1 MVWNNT
7 MDPGVW
13 YIQYPRNENKSFVVY
28 ELTTFQRDTMDN
40 CIWIKTP
47 CGLEWTRYN
56 SLYFSNGVIGVYDPS
71 DIQYCNLLRIE
82 FEDSLDVLTISSTVN
97 FFSHWIISAN
107 FISGWILAIHSSDST
122 SIIISFRQ

>member
-1 MVWNNT
+1 MIWNS
-7 MDPGVW
+7 DDLDFGRW
-13 YIQYPRNENKSFVVY
+13 YVQCQKNKTKSFIVY
-28 ELTTFQRDTMDN
+28 ELRKFQRDAMDN

-82 FEDSLDVLTISSTVN
+82 FEDSLDVVTNEYKLCFTLLNQFDFGMENEEVHAGVKKIAK
-97 FFSHWIISAN
+97 IKY
-107 FISGWILAIHSSDST
+107 
-122 SIIISFRQ
+122 

>member
-1 MVWNNT
+1 MIWNS
-7 MDPGVW
+7 DDLDFGRW
-13 YIQYPRNENKSFVVY
+13 YVQCQKDKTKSFIVY
-28 ELTTFQRDTMDN
+28 ELRKFQRDAMDN

-82 FEDSLDVLTISSTVN
+82 FEDSLDVLTIEYGLC
-97 FFSHWIISAN
+97 FSFLNQFDFGIENEEVIAG
-107 FISGWILAIHSSDST
+107 IEKIAKIKY
-122 SIIISFRQ
+122 